1 MKAIL
6 CNARHQHP
14 EIADLPA
21 IFPTEVTMDF
31 CALDLTADEFV
42 TMNLEVLNKEGL
54 DLFVTGM
61 SPAMCAV
68 IRTCLNRDVELR
80 LWHYDKSTDTYVCQP
95 MLVRDCVEQGW
106 NDYGVDVMVAPR
118 LS

>member
-1 MKAIL
+1 MKAIM
-6 CNARHQHP
+6 CNGRHQHP

-21 IFPTEVTMDF
+21 IFPTEVTMCF
-31 CALDLTADEFV
+31 TKLDSIAVEFV
-42 TMNLEVLNKEGL
+42 TMNLEVLIKEGL

-68 IRTCLNRDVELR
+68 IRTCINRNVELR
-80 LWHYDKSTDTYVCQP
+80 LWHYDKSTDKYVCQP
-95 MLVRDCVEQGW
+95 MLARDCVEQGW
-106 NDYGVDVMVAPR
+106 DNYGVDIMVAPR